1 MVRTPPERETSTS
14 SCSTPASSQR
24 ITRSSPFANMSAVGT
39 QAVAWVLLW
48 SSCPPPSAYSRILAI
63 SLMWSMSPRN
73 GLRVLPIF
81 PPYVVSVGIGSTL
94 VASFGSDL
102 RRFQILGYRRTHPA
116 YRTPGNED
124 RLALHLTRF
133 IRVSE
138 PQLAHLPEGHQLPV
152 LGACSAEYY
161 VLPNP

>member
-14 SCSTPASSQR
+14 SRSTPASSQR
-24 ITRSSPFANMSAVGT
+24 ITRSSPLANMSAVGI
-39 QAVAWVLLW
+39 QAVAWVLRW

-81 PPYVVSVGIGSTL
+81 PPSVVSSGIGSTP
-94 VASFGSDL
+94 VASSSPCL
-102 RRFQILGYRRTHPA
+102 RSLQILGYGRTHPA

-124 RLALHLTRF
+124 RLALYLARLV
-133 IRVSE
+133 RVSE
-138 PQLAHLPEGHQLPV
+138 PKLADLPEGHQLPV
-152 LGACSAEYY
+152 LGTRPAEYY
-161 VLPNP
+161 VLS